1 MQLASETKNHS
12 GDSWRAGDILA
23 YSSQSVVVEKLLAR
37 ANLDAARKDSR
48 ERFMSLQSKTAL
60 IIGGMLIAAGIFVLA
75 VSHSFL
81 LDSFARLDESRV
93 ASNVERGLDALA
105 DRVNYLDAIASDWAA
120 WDDTYAFIEDGNEEY
135 ISANLVDG
143 TFVTLNLNLML
154 FINSAGQIVFAR
166 AFDLENETE
175 TALPAGLQ
183 EHVSTSSL
191 LLQHDTLQSSLKGI
205 ILLPNGPML
214 VASRPI
220 LTSDEQGPIRGTLVM
235 GRYLDQAEVAE
246 LAALTHT
253 SITISRLGEIEAP
266 PGLHAVNLSVP
277 EKPPAIVRPL
287 DDDTIAGYA
296 AIKDIYGKPAVVLRV
311 DMPREIYAYGVAA
324 VRYLILFLIA
334 IGFITGIAGL
344 ILVHKLILSRL
355 AQLGNSVHTI
365 SKRGD
370 MSVRLPVTGNDE
382 ISQLALNINQMLD
395 ELGRSQVLLQE
406 SEQKYRTILDDMEE
420 AYVETD
426 VAGNVTFFND
436 YFQKVLGRSSEEL
449 MGMNYRAL
457 VGEEDIKPLYY
468 VSNKVYRT
476 GQPARVVS
484 FRFLRQDGSAGFFE
498 VSIYPRRS
506 QDGEI
511 VGFRLLGHDITER
524 KKAEQQLLMTSK
536 LASIGELTAGIA
548 HELNNPL
555 TGVIGYAQLLMD
567 APDVP
572 PQVKSDLEK
581 IYQESQRAAK
591 IVHNL
596 LSFARQRQPEKHLVD
611 VNELIQKTLEMRSY
625 RLVTSNIELH
635 LELQAGLPRIL
646 ADYHQLQQVLLNIL
660 VNAEQALAEVKHQGK
675 IWLSSSAGHE
685 YVTISIRDNGPG
697 IPKSNITRIFDPFF
711 TTKEVGKG
719 TGLGLSVCHGI
730 ITAHGGNIYVDSR
743 VGKGATFTIEL
754 PIVSGESA
762 VLKDKDRME
771 NS

>member
-1 MQLASETKNHS
+1 
-12 GDSWRAGDILA
+12 
-23 YSSQSVVVEKLLAR
+23 
-37 ANLDAARKDSR
+37 
-48 ERFMSLQSKTAL
+48 
-60 IIGGMLIAAGIFVLA
+60 
-75 VSHSFL
+75 
-81 LDSFARLDESRV
+81 
-93 ASNVERGLDALA
+93 
-105 DRVNYLDAIASDWAA
+105 
-120 WDDTYAFIEDGNEEY
+120 
-135 ISANLVDG
+135 
-143 TFVTLNLNLML
+143 
-154 FINSAGQIVFAR
+154 
-166 AFDLENETE
+166 
-175 TALPAGLQ
+175 
-183 EHVSTSSL
+183 
-191 LLQHDTLQSSLKGI
+191 
-205 ILLPNGPML
+205 
-214 VASRPI
+214 
-220 LTSDEQGPIRGTLVM
+220 
-235 GRYLDQAEVAE
+235 
-246 LAALTHT
+246 
-253 SITISRLGEIEAP
+253 
-266 PGLHAVNLSVP
+266 
-277 EKPPAIVRPL
+277 
-287 DDDTIAGYA
+287 
-296 AIKDIYGKPAVVLRV
+296 
-311 DMPREIYAYGVAA
+311 
-324 VRYLILFLIA
+324 
-334 IGFITGIAGL
+334 
-344 ILVHKLILSRL
+344 
-355 AQLGNSVHTI
+355 
-365 SKRGD
+365 
-370 MSVRLPVTGNDE
+370 
-382 ISQLALNINQMLD
+382 
-395 ELGRSQVLLQE
+395 
-406 SEQKYRTILDDMEE
+406 MEE

-426 VAGNVTFFND
+426 VAGSVTFFND

-536 LASIGELTAGIA
+536 LASIGELTARIA